1 MCGIFGVTVSANSGL
16 NRWTLERLIERLFKL
31 SESRGRESAGIQ
43 VYLPVSRKSWIIK
56 SDQTATKFMQ
66 SLTYRKNLNEALN
79 LLFESS
85 DRRPNQPAVFMG
97 HSRLVTNGSA
107 QRSENN
113 QPVTW
118 GDTTVIHNGIVV
130 NVEEI
135 WFNSSNLQRH
145 AEVDTE
151 VIAALLD
158 FSLQSEWNPI
168 AAIRDTFTKL
178 DGSASIAWTHL
189 RGMFV
194 GAGTNTGDLF
204 LARLS
209 KLGAYVFSSERFIL
223 ESALAKVDRSALVS
237 HVQASR
243 GFVVTLHDN
252 ALHLFN
258 LSPLAENGQ
267 ENWLPK
273 LPETCLSNASNDL
286 SSRCKYP
293 RHIGRT
299 EDESLLRYNEESL
312 LQLRRCSRCVLPDTF
327 PFINFDSEGVCNYC
341 HCYLTK
347 YKGVNQEAAK
357 RKFLSKIERY
367 RRSDGR
373 AEVIVPLSG
382 GRDSCFGLHL
392 LKEEFG
398 LNPITFTYDWGMVT
412 DLARRNIARICGE
425 LGVQNILV
433 SADINLKRRNIQRN
447 VAAWLNKPELSMV
460 PLFMAGDKHFI
471 KEMVRLKHQL
481 GVDLNIWSGNFL
493 ENTDFKT
500 GLAGLRPNFKRKAID
515 HLNYREQGQLV
526 YNYMGEMLSN
536 PKYIN
541 FSIWDTA
548 TAFFSYYVTS
558 RRDRFD
564 LFYEIPWAE
573 ADANSTVVEKY
584 GFERSTDSQSLWR
597 VGDGTAAFYNYIY
610 VTALGFSEFDT
621 FRSNQVREGFISR
634 EHAIQTVLIEN
645 RPRASGLKW
654 YLDAISLEFKTV
666 IQRIN
671 TMDVYGLHS

>member
-1 MCGIFGVTVSANSGL
+1 MCGIFGITVSANSGL
-16 NRWTLERLIERLFKL
+16 NRRTLEKLIETLFKL
-31 SESRGRESAGIQ
+31 SESRGKESAGIQ
-43 VYLPVSRKSWIIK
+43 IYLPVSRKSWITK
-56 SDQTATKFMQ
+56 SDQPATKFTR
-66 SLTYRKNLNEALN
+66 SLTYRKNLNEALD
-79 LLFESS
+79 LLFDSS
-85 DRRPNQPAVFMG
+85 DRRLNQPAVFMG

-130 NVEEI
+130 NVDEI
-135 WFNSSNLQRH
+135 WLKSSNLQRH

-158 FSLQSEWNPI
+158 FSLQSKWNPV
-168 AAIRDTFTKL
+168 AAIRDTFTEL
-178 DGSASIAWTHL
+178 EGSASIAWTHL

-223 ESALAKVDRSALVS
+223 ESALAKVDRSAFIS

-243 GFVVTLHDN
+243 GFVISLHDN

-258 LSPLAENGQ
+258 LSPLVENGQ

-273 LPETCLSNASNDL
+273 LPETCLPNASSDT
-286 SSRCKYP
+286 SGHCKYP

-299 EDESLLRYNEESL
+299 TDESLLRYDEESL

-327 PFINFDSEGVCNYC
+327 PFINFDSEGICNYC
-341 HCYLTK
+341 HSYVTK

-357 RKFLSKIERY
+357 RKFLTKIERY

-447 VAAWLNKPELSMV
+447 VTAWLNKPELSMV
-460 PLFMAGDKHFI
+460 PLFMAGDKHFF
-471 KEMVRLKHQL
+471 KELVRLKRHT
-481 GVDLNIWSGNFL
+481 GVDLNIWSGNYL

-500 GLAGLRPNFKRKAID
+500 GLAGLRPNFKRRAID
-515 HLNYREQGQLV
+515 HLNFSERGQLI
-526 YNYMGEMLSN
+526 YNYMSKALSN

-541 FSIWDTA
+541 LSIWDTA
-548 TAFFSYYVTS
+548 TAFFSYYVAS
-558 RRDRFD
+558 RRDHFQ
-564 LFYEIPWAE
+564 LFYEIPWDE
-573 ADANSTVVEKY
+573 ADVDSTVVEKY

-645 RPRASGLKW
+645 RPRVSDLKW

-666 IQRIN
+666 IERIN
-671 TMDVYGLHS
+671 AMDVYGLHS